1 ETPYRGQL
9 FSEEDAEFG
18 RPRRVVLSHGLW
30 QQLSGGRD
38 DMIGSDLRINGVPH
52 VVAGVLSPAFRFI
65 DPDVQLWTAAAFS
78 AEDRSDER
86 RHSNS
91 WQQIARLAPGA
102 T

>member
-1 ETPYRGQL
+1 IGGLSGGVQRVTGMQVTPSFFRVLRETPYRGQL

-52 VVAGVLSPAFRFI
+52 VVAGVLSPAFLFS

-78 AEDRSDER
+78 
-86 RHSNS
+86 
-91 WQQIARLAPGA
+91 
-102 T
+102 